1 MISARGLT
9 RAFDGTVAVEH
20 LSFDVPNGKLCAL
33 LGPNGAGKTT
43 TVRMLL
49 GLIGPTTGTARV
61 AGHVLGRGPNAN
73 RALRAACGLLTETPG
88 FYDRVSAWDNLLF
101 FGRLYGVADDVL
113 KPRLEHYLRAME
125 LWDRREGRVG
135 EFSKGMKQRLAI
147 IRALF
152 HDPKVV
158 FLDEP
163 TSGLDPEA
171 ALAVRELILSLK
183 AEGRTILVCTHNLDE
198 AERLADLV
206 GILRRR
212 LLAFGTL
219 DELRAGTGGRGR
231 AGNGRTV
238 RVRLVDAAADHAAA
252 LAALPGVRAVTP
264 AATTLT
270 VRVEDFAA
278 VVPRLVARLV
288 EHGAAVL
295 EVRPEAESLE
305 SVYLQCVRGDEHA

>member
-1 MISARGLT
+1 VIAARGLT
-9 RAFDGTVAVEH
+9 RVFDGRVAVEH
-20 LSFDVPNGKLCAL
+20 LSFDIPDGTLFAL

-49 GLIGPTTGTARV
+49 GLVAPTAGTARV
-61 AGHVLGRGPNAN
+61 AGHVLTRGPEAN

-88 FYDRVSAWDNLLF
+88 FYDRMSAWENLLF
-101 FGRLYGVADDVL
+101 FGRLYGVAEGTLQGRV
-113 KPRLEHYLRAME
+113 EHYLRMMD
-125 LWDRREGRVG
+125 LWDRRDARVG

-171 ALAVRELILSLK
+171 ALAVRELILHLK
-183 AEGRTILVCTHNLDE
+183 TEGRTIVVCTHNLDE
-198 AERLADLV
+198 AERLADVV

-219 DELRAGTGGRGR
+219 DQLRAGAAGMGGGDGR
-231 AGNGRTV
+231 AV
-238 RVRLVDAAADHAAA
+238 RVRLAGPAEEHAAA
-252 LAALPGVRAVTP
+252 LARVPGVHAAKADGTTISLRVTAV
-264 AATTLT
+264 
-270 VRVEDFAA
+270 AA
-278 VVPRLVARLV
+278 VVPPVVAALVAR
-288 EHGAAVL
+288 GAAVL
-295 EVRPEAESLE
+295 EVRPDEESLE
-305 SVYLQCVRGDEHA
+305 AVYLQCVRAEEPA

>member
-1 MISARGLT
+1 MIAARGLT
-9 RAFDGTVAVEH
+9 RVFDGTVAVEH
-20 LSFDVPNGKLCAL
+20 LSFDVPDGKLCAL

-49 GLIGPTTGTARV
+49 GLIGPTAGTARV
-61 AGHVLGRGPNAN
+61 AGHVLGSGPNAN
-73 RALRAACGLLTETPG
+73 CALRAACGLLTETPG
-88 FYDRVSAWDNLLF
+88 FYERASAWENLLF
-101 FGRLYGVADDVL
+101 FGRLYGLADGVL
-113 KPRLEHYLRAME
+113 KPRLEHYLRMME

-171 ALAVRELILSLK
+171 ALAVRDLILRLK

-219 DELRAGTGGRGR
+219 DELRAGTGNGR
-231 AGNGRTV
+231 AV
-238 RVRLVDAAADHAAA
+238 RVRLVGLAADHAGA
-252 LAALPGVRAVTP
+252 LAALPGIHAVTP
-264 AATTLT
+264 VATTLT
-270 VRVEDFAA
+270 LHVDDLAT
-278 VVPRLVARLV
+278 VVPLLVARLV
-288 EHGAAVL
+288 ERGAAVL

-305 SVYLQCVRGDEHA
+305 RVYLQCVRGDEHT

>member
-1 MISARGLT
+1 MIRRPPRSTLFPYTTLFRSHVGLRLRVAVLRAALRRPRGPGHWVGALRARPVLAGPARQGRIRRLSGLRARRHRAPTRPRGWRPPPPRRPCRPRAAGRIGRGVISARGLT

-135 EFSKGMKQRLAI
+135 AGSQGVEKRPAI
-147 IRALF
+147 IPARF
-152 HDPKVV
+152 HAPKVG
-158 FLDEP
+158 FLAEP
-163 TSGLDPEA
+163 TPGLHPQGA
-171 ALAVRELILSLK
+171 PP
-183 AEGRTILVCTHNLDE
+183 
-198 AERLADLV
+198 
-206 GILRRR
+206 
-212 LLAFGTL
+212 
-219 DELRAGTGGRGR
+219 GRGR
-231 AGNGRTV
+231 
-238 RVRLVDAAADHAAA
+238 
-252 LAALPGVRAVTP
+252 
-264 AATTLT
+264 
-270 VRVEDFAA
+270 
-278 VVPRLVARLV
+278 
-288 EHGAAVL
+288 
-295 EVRPEAESLE
+295 
-305 SVYLQCVRGDEHA
+305 